1 MDLTKK
7 SLIYL
12 RTMLQQSNGNKKRED
27 ENNPRLKAKTRVTSN

>member
-12 RTMLQQSNGNKKRED
+12 RTMLQQSNGNKETWRWKQPSIKSKD
-27 ENNPRLKAKTRVTSN
+27 TCDK